1 MIKIT
6 FFAIIITIVRRT
18 MVICTKVK
26 KFKIEVTKELESFII
41 ESTVI
46 LLLLIIKFYDKKER
60 NRI

>member
-1 MIKIT
+1 
-6 FFAIIITIVRRT
+6 

-26 KFKIEVTKELESFII
+26 KFKIKVTKELESFII